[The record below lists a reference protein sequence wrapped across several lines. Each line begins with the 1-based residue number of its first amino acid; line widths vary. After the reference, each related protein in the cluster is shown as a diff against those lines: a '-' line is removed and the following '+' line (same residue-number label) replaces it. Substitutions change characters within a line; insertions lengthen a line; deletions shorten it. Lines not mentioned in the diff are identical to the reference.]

1 MGGRKIQIK
10 GGKAKTPQVDL
21 DKKSR
26 IKRELFC
33 RLSFIGINIHDTIEE
48 EIGVSEWKAD
58 QVMNDEMNQDYI
70 VSWTFSQHVLKRFSI
85 VPVYYYKEVFV

>member
-26 IKRELFC
+26 IKKELFC
-33 RLSFIGINIHDTIEE
+33 RLSFIGINYDTIEE
-48 EIGVSEWKAD
+48 EIEESERKAD
-58 QVMNDEMNQDYI
+58 QVMN
-70 VSWTFSQHVLKRFSI
+70 
-85 VPVYYYKEVFV
+85 